1 MITFGLLFLQPK
13 FGGKIIDIVSGD
25 TETPEQKA
33 EGLRAVNSTILEI
46 FLVVIVGYGWWCYP
60 CLFLVFCFIIVK
72 GLPRPVASQID
83 NLLNSASLSYYRQIL
98 S

>member
-60 CLFLVFCFIIVK
+60 CLFFILLLYNSKRLTSSGCF
-72 GLPRPVASQID
+72 PD
-83 NLLNSASLSYYRQIL
+83 RQPA
-98 S
+98 